1 MSDTS
6 GESRLFSDLALA
18 RRLERTEARS
28 GAEFVETRAM
38 LFPLS
43 NARWIEVAG
52 AYAMYD
58 GPTSPVTQTFG
69 LGMFDTITSA
79 EMETIEEFY
88 REFDS
93 PVFHEVSP
101 LADISVAALLNER
114 DYHPMEFTSVMFH
127 PIKRGIHLPVPLN
140 ERIQVRLIHDYEHE
154 LWAQMAARGWGN
166 ELANLAD
173 SIPELARV
181 VAERPNGHSF
191 LAELEGQ
198 PVATGALCIC
208 DGVALL
214 AGASTVPEWRNNGA
228 QLALLDKRL
237 NYAAEL
243 GCDLAMICALP
254 GSASQRNAERNG
266 FRIAYTRIKWQL
278 AQKTE

>member
-6 GESRLFSDLALA
+6 GEPRLFSDLALA

-38 LFPLS
+38 LFPMS

-69 LGMFDTITSA
+69 LGMFDTITRA

-101 LADISVAALLNER
+101 HGRHFGSSFTER
-114 DYHPMEFTSVMFH
+114 
-127 PIKRGIHLPVPLN
+127 
-140 ERIQVRLIHDYEHE
+140 
-154 LWAQMAARGWGN
+154 
-166 ELANLAD
+166 
-173 SIPELARV
+173 
-181 VAERPNGHSF
+181 
-191 LAELEGQ
+191 EG
-198 PVATGALCIC
+198 LSS
-208 DGVALL
+208 DGVHQCD
-214 AGASTVPEWRNNGA
+214 VP
-228 QLALLDKRL
+228 
-237 NYAAEL
+237 
-243 GCDLAMICALP
+243 P
-254 GSASQRNAERNG
+254 H
-266 FRIAYTRIKWQL
+266 
-278 AQKTE
+278 